1 MKESLSA
8 LMDGELS
15 EHEQAQLLADL
26 TRDAELAGVWERY
39 HLIRAAL
46 RKELG
51 PMMFGGLSE
60 QVARGIGDTSAG
72 GAGAS
77 PPQRRRP
84 VVRWASGLA
93 LAASVATMT
102 ILSIQWLQPGD
113 SGTQPAQVTVAPVTS
128 VTPTN
133 VMSADMTQWDAG
145 EPEVTHLLNTY
156 LVEHNETMPTADM
169 KGVITYGR
177 FVGYDERR

>member
-26 TRDAELAGVWERY
+26 ARDAELARAWERY

-51 PMMFGGLSE
+51 PMMFGGLNE
-60 QVARGIGDTSAG
+60 QVTRGIGETSGG
-72 GAGAS
+72 GADAS
-77 PPQRRRP
+77 PLQRGRP
-84 VVRWASGLA
+84 VVRWAGGLA
-93 LAASVATMT
+93 LAASVAAMT
-102 ILSIQWLQPGD
+102 ILSVQWLQPGD
-113 SGTQPAQVTVAPVTS
+113 SGTQPAQVTVAPATS
-128 VTPTN
+128 TN
-133 VMSADMTQWDAG
+133 VMSAGMTRWDAG

>member
-26 TRDAELAGVWERY
+26 ARDPQLARVWERY

-51 PMMFGGLSE
+51 PMMFGGLTE
-60 QVARGIGDTSAG
+60 QVSRDISDTSAG
-72 GAGAS
+72 SVGVS
-77 PPQRRRP
+77 PPQRRR
-84 VVRWASGLA
+84 
-93 LAASVATMT
+93 SVAATA
-102 ILSIQWLQPGD
+102 ILSVQWLQPGESD
-113 SGTQPAQVTVAPVTS
+113 TQPAQVAIVP
-128 VTPTN
+128 VTPTKG
-133 VMSADMTQWDAG
+133 MSAGMTRWDAG

-169 KGVITYGR
+169 KGVMTYGR
-177 FVGYDERR
+177 FVGYDEKQ

>member
-26 TRDAELAGVWERY
+26 ARDPQLARVWERY

-51 PMMFGGLSE
+51 PMMFGGLTE
-60 QVARGIGDTSAG
+60 QVSRDISDTSAG
-72 GAGAS
+72 SVGVS
-77 PPQRRRP
+77 PPQRRRS
-84 VVRWASGLA
+84 VVRWAGGLE
-93 LAASVATMT
+93 LAASVAATA
-102 ILSIQWLQPGD
+102 ILSVQWLQPGESD
-113 SGTQPAQVTVAPVTS
+113 TQPAQVAIVP
-128 VTPTN
+128 VTPTKG
-133 VMSADMTQWDAG
+133 MSAGMTRWDAG

-169 KGVITYGR
+169 KGVMTYGR
-177 FVGYDERR
+177 FVGYDEKQ

>member
-8 LMDGELS
+8 LMDGELG
-15 EHEQAQLLADL
+15 EHEQVQLLADL
-26 TRDAELAGVWERY
+26 ARDAELARAWEHY

-51 PMMFGGLSE
+51 PMMFGSLSE
-60 QVARGIGDTSAG
+60 QVARGIGDASAG
-72 GAGAS
+72 AAGVF
-77 PPQRRRP
+77 PLPRRRR

-93 LAASVATMT
+93 LAASMT
-102 ILSIQWLQPGD
+102 AIAILSLQWLQPGD
-113 SGTQPAQVTVAPVTS
+113 SGTQPAQVVVAPVASTK
-128 VTPTN
+128 
-133 VMSADMTQWDAG
+133 VMSAGMTRWDAG

-156 LVEHNETMPTADM
+156 LVEHNEAVPTADM
-169 KGVITYGR
+169 KGVMTYGR

>member
-26 TRDAELAGVWERY
+26 ARDPELARAWERY

-51 PMMFGGLSE
+51 PMTFGGLSE
-60 QVARGIGDTSAG
+60 QVARGIGDTSG
-72 GAGAS
+72 GGVGVS
-77 PPQRRRP
+77 PLQGGRP

-93 LAASVATMT
+93 LAASVAAMA
-102 ILSIQWLQPGD
+102 ILSVQWLQPGD
-113 SGTQPAQVTVAPVTS
+113 SDRQPAQVAVAPVM
-128 VTPTN
+128 PTK
-133 VMSADMTQWDAG
+133 VMSAGMTRWDAG

-169 KGVITYGR
+169 KGVMTYGR

>member
-26 TRDAELAGVWERY
+26 ARDAELARAWERF

-60 QVARGIGDTSAG
+60 QVARGIGDISAG
-72 GAGAS
+72 AVGAS
-77 PPQRRRP
+77 PLERGRP
-84 VVRWASGLA
+84 VMRWASGLA
-93 LAASVATMT
+93 LAASVVAMA
-102 ILSIQWLQPGD
+102 ILSVQWLQPGELD
-113 SGTQPAQVTVAPVTS
+113 TQPVQVTAAPVT
-128 VTPTN
+128 PTK
-133 VMSADMTQWDAG
+133 VMSAGMARWDSG